1 MKRIEVIL
9 GLPHEGKTTK
19 LINMFVDAI
28 LVESDKPVAEKKA
41 LVFIT
46 AEETTV
52 SIINILVDKIGMNK
66 DIALKL
72 PIYAISQY
80 SEIEPI
86 LLEYLKDNDAV
97 LFLDEP
103 QLLIRNKKYY
113 HMPLHT
119 KLEILCTTYPVD
131 DYKSLDIVYTKSIV
145 RK

>member
-28 LVESDKPVAEKKA
+28 LVESDKPGAEKKA
-41 LVFIT
+41 LVFVT
-46 AEETTV
+46 AEQTAV

-66 DIALKL
+66 DTALKL

-86 LLEYLKDNDAV
+86 LSDYLKDNDTV

-103 QLLIRNKKYY
+103 QLLLRNIKSHHK
-113 HMPLHT
+113 PLHT
-119 KLEILCTTYPVD
+119 KLGILCTKYPVD

-145 RK
+145 RR